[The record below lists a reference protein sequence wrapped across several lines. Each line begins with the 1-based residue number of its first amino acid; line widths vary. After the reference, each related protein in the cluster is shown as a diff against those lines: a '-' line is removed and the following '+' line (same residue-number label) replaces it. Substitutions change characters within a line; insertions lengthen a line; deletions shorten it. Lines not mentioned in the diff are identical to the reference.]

1 MNNNDGEGYEEH
13 DVDEDEDDLEEDF
26 ERKLDAM
33 TETLDPCLS

>member
-13 DVDEDEDDLEEDF
+13 DVDDHEEDS